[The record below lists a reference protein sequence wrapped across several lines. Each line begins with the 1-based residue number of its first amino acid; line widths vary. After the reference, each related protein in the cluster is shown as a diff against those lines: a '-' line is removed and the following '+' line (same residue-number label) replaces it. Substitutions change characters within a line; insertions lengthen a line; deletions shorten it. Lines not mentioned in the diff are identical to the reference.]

1 MNPMTEFKFHTTAVR
16 VFPTEDGQSFWV
28 VAKDVAEVL
37 GYRDAANLTRQVPD
51 HQKGTRLVSTPGGD
65 QSVLVISEGGLY
77 RAVLR
82 SEKPEAEPFMD
93 WVTDDVLPSIRK
105 TGAYAYI
112 KPGSESVSFAAVQL
126 AMAQELGK
134 LSDQINHLTA
144 EVIGAYRQVGGAQ
157 RGEMRANQRLM
168 TLQKRQAAHEA
179 VETILRMEAAGR
191 PRAEISQIT
200 GKNSN
205 HVRQV
210 IYQAR
215 RDGLLPPKPEA
226 ADQVEPQM
234 DFEFSLG

>member
-77 RAVLR
+77 WAALR

-144 EVIGAYRQVGGAQ
+144 EVIGAQ
-157 RGEMRANQRLM
+157 RGEMRATQRLM

-215 RDGLLPPKPEA
+215 RDGLLPTKPEA

-234 DFEFSLG
+234 DFEFSLS